1 MKVFLCF
8 FVAFIKEIVTK
19 VIVLPYIKKDNSL
32 SVNLLIGDRGLT
44 LDFKIDM
51 INNRTEINKLYY
63 QISEKGKKQYEKD
76 LYSDEMIIPIE
87 EVSGI
92 VYVQAKLKEFFFYYN
107 TQNNKNILSL
117 AYDIKDKN
125 LSLIHQLF
133 RMKISNGDSFGF
145 LKGNS
150 NKGFFISEAF
160 LMILLR
166 IKTM

>member
-19 VIVLPYIKKDNSL
+19 VIVLPYIKKDNYL

-76 LYSDEMIIPIE
+76 FYSDEMIIPIE

-92 VYVQAKLKEFFFYYN
+92 VYVQTKLK
-107 TQNNKNILSL
+107 
-117 AYDIKDKN
+117 
-125 LSLIHQLF
+125 
-133 RMKISNGDSFGF
+133 
-145 LKGNS
+145 
-150 NKGFFISEAF
+150 
-160 LMILLR
+160 
-166 IKTM
+166 

>member
-1 MKVFLCF
+1 M
-8 FVAFIKEIVTK
+8 
-19 VIVLPYIKKDNSL
+19 
-32 SVNLLIGDRGLT
+32 NLLIGDRGLT

-133 RMKISNGDSFGF
+133 RMKISN
-145 LKGNS
+145 
-150 NKGFFISEAF
+150 
-160 LMILLR
+160 
-166 IKTM
+166 